1 MSSTF
6 SANIHRLSPGD
17 IWLPDNRASPLIVN
31 DLAKQQAN
39 LPTSNMLNMSQHS
52 STSSSCNSSIASS
65 INDNSS
71 SKQKNSNIINTTE
84 RPQSYPSSLASTSLA
99 PKRHRADT
107 ASLKEYGEC
116 YRRLGQGTS
125 AVVMVVRKLGED
137 GRSEKL
143 YAIKQFRKKQ
153 KQESEKEYMK
163 KLTSEFCISSTF
175 THPNV
180 VETIDLVLDNK
191 KRYCTVMEYCP
202 GGDLFS
208 SIMADRMTEIEKACC
223 FKQMIQGLAYL
234 HSMGVAH
241 RDIKPEN
248 LLLTMDGKLKITDF
262 GVSDVF
268 RFPWESKGRQSRGL
282 VGSEPYIAPEAF
294 ENSKSYW
301 GAAADVWSTGIVF
314 YCIWLGGLAWHK
326 AKKTDSAY
334 CGYLRAREQNQT
346 FDLFR
351 TFTLNER
358 RILHRMLDP
367 NPATRI
373 TTAELLQDPWVQSI
387 NTCEDSIDC
396 AGNTHKHTDGVQP
409 VCTIPSKK

>member
-1 MSSTF
+1 MT
-6 SANIHRLSPGD
+6 
-17 IWLPDNRASPLIVN
+17 
-31 DLAKQQAN
+31 K
-39 LPTSNMLNMSQHS
+39 
-52 STSSSCNSSIASS
+52 SSSNINTEYNQPPSSKKSFDIPDTSSIAS
-65 INDNSS
+65 
-71 SKQKNSNIINTTE
+71 
-84 RPQSYPSSLASTSLA
+84 L

-208 SIMADRMTEIEKACC
+208 SIMADRMTTLEKACC

-262 GVSDVF
+262 GVSDVY

-294 ENSKSYW
+294 ENSKEYW
-301 GAAADVWSTGIVF
+301 GAAADVWSAGIVF

-326 AKKTDSAY
+326 AKKTDAAY
-334 CGYLRAREQNQT
+334 CGYIRAREQNQT

-351 TFTLNER
+351 SFTLNER

-367 NPATRI
+367 NPNTRI
-373 TTAELLQDPWVQSI
+373 TAAELLQDPWVQSI
-387 NTCEDSIDC
+387 EVCENSID
-396 AGNTHKHTDGVQP
+396 ASGNTHKHTDGVQP
-409 VCTIPSKK
+409 VCTLASKK